1 MHTFFEQWQS
11 VSNVYEACAK
21 KAGISALQ
29 LRLLDIVEQT
39 PACTQTALCGQL
51 RLSKQH
57 VSALLQ
63 KLYAKGLLKTQKDG
77 ADGRKKPICLTEQ
90 GKAFAGPVLAEVRGC
105 AAAALEKAAPHV
117 HIRADGTVTEHAHGP
132 EHTHGHGHTHTHTHQ
147 NTKAVLDRLARAIG
161 HMEKV
166 RRMVEDGV
174 DCSEVLIQL
183 AAVKAAVNNTGKLI
197 LKDHIEHCLVDA
209 VEHGDSATVDELN
222 RAIDQ
227 FIK

>member
-21 KAGISALQ
+21 KAEISALQ

-63 KLYAKGLLKTQKDG
+63 ELYAKGLLMAQRDG
-77 ADGRKKPICLTEQ
+77 ADGRKKPICLTEE
-90 GKAFAGPVLAEVRGC
+90 GKAFAGPVLAEARTA
-105 AAAALEKAAPHV
+105 AAAALKKEAPHV
-117 HIRADGTVTEHAHGP
+117 HIRADGTVEEHAHGHP
-132 EHTHGHGHTHTHTHQ
+132 HGHGHTHTHQ

-166 RRMVEDGV
+166 RRMVEEGV

-209 VEHGDSATVDELN
+209 VEHGDSATVEELN